1 METHI
6 LAVDDE
12 PVNQR
17 LVSKVLATS
26 GFQVTTANNAKEAFD
41 LVEQIRF
48 DLIIL
53 DVMMPEI
60 DGYEACRRLRE
71 NPKTSQTPIILLT
84 ALDSLENK
92 MKGFEAGA
100 DDYLPKPCEP
110 EELVARVKVWLRRST
125 QVKREKKTDEL
136 AKVIAVFSLRG
147 GVGVSTLAAN
157 LSVGLAQL
165 WGIQTALIDLVF
177 NGGNAALLLNLPLRN
192 TWSDIAAVPT
202 NEIDLEMVNM
212 LLRIHSSGAN
222 VLPAP
227 RKIQDGELIDA
238 EKVSHVID
246 IIRREYEY
254 VILDLPHDFSE
265 TTLAGLDIADTIFL
279 VFTPELASVR
289 ATGMAIDIFNG
300 LAYPRET
307 IRLVLNWTFS
317 RFGLSREDIQQSLN
331 RKIDIVIPNA
341 TEQFIKAINFG
352 APPVY
357 EEPNS
362 PLAALIE
369 DLSFAISKDE
379 HRKKRPEEPT
389 EAWTRLAKRLRQRKK
404 RN

>member
-12 PVNQR
+12 PVNQK
-17 LVSKVLATS
+17 LVSKILTAS
-26 GFQVTTANNAKEAFD
+26 GFQVTTANNAKEAFE
-41 LVEQIRF
+41 LVEGNRF

-53 DVMMPEI
+53 DVMMPEM
-60 DGYEACRRLRE
+60 DGYEACQRLRK
-71 NPKTSQTPIILLT
+71 NPKTAQTPIILLT

-125 QVKREKKTDEL
+125 QIKKGKKTDQQ

-165 WGIQTALIDLVF
+165 WGIQTALVDLVF
-177 NGGNAALLLNLPLRN
+177 NGGNAALLLNLSLRS
-192 TWSDIAAVPT
+192 TWSDIATVPI

-227 RKIQDGELIDA
+227 RKIQDGELIDG
-238 EKVSHVID
+238 EKVSHVLD

-254 VILDLPHDFSE
+254 VVLDLPHDFSE

-300 LAYPRET
+300 LAYPSET

-317 RFGLSREDIQQSLN
+317 RFGLAREDIQQSLN

-341 TEQFIKAINFG
+341 TEQFVNAINFG

-362 PLAALIE
+362 PLATLFE

-389 EAWTRLAKRLRQRKK
+389 AAWIRLAKRIRQRKK